1 MALTKE
7 QLIEQGLSEEIADSI
22 LNEFHNET
30 KQIIEGIQKRK
41 DTISKEEYLKIANEL
56 DELKAFKDVPA
67 TKIEDIKTN
76 LNKVSGSSLSEKMQ
90 TLKEL
95 KPDLFAQEQQAV
107 SPTNLIKDMIEKST
121 ENKND
126 EIETIKEKGA
136 YTPDEIKKLTD
147 YTLKNLD
154 NKEWKLWQQLICHKY
169 LLHYKVIQQ
178 VKKPMLIWLMLYCV
192 DLYIIDFL
200 HYLLKNCKYL

>member
-7 QLIEQGLSEEIADSI
+7 QLIEQGLSEEIADNI

-41 DTISKEEYLKIANEL
+41 DTISKEEYLKVANEL
-56 DELKAFKDVPA
+56 DELKAFKGVPS

-76 LNKVSGSSLSEKMQ
+76 LDKVSGNSLTEKMQ

-95 KPDLFAQEQQAV
+95 KPDLFVEEQQSI
-107 SPTNLIKDMIEKST
+107 SPTNFIKDMIEKST

-136 YTPDEIKKLTD
+136 YTPDEIKKITD
-147 YTLKNLD
+147 YTLKNLR
-154 NKEWKLWQQLICHKY
+154 
-169 LLHYKVIQQ
+169 
-178 VKKPMLIWLMLYCV
+178 
-192 DLYIIDFL
+192 
-200 HYLLKNCKYL
+200 

>member
-7 QLIEQGLSEEIADSI
+7 QLIEQGLSEEIADNI

-41 DTISKEEYLKIANEL
+41 DTISKEDYLKVANEL
-56 DELKAFKDVPA
+56 DELKAFKDVPP
-67 TKIEDIKTN
+67 TKIEDIKAN
-76 LNKVSGSSLSEKMQ
+76 LDKVSGNSLFEKMQ

-95 KPDLFAQEQQAV
+95 KPDLFVHEQPSV
-107 SPTNLIKDMIEKST
+107 SPTNIIKEMIEKST

-136 YTPDEIKKLTD
+136 YTPDEIKKITD
-147 YTLKNLD
+147 YTLKNLR
-154 NKEWKLWQQLICHKY
+154 
-169 LLHYKVIQQ
+169 
-178 VKKPMLIWLMLYCV
+178 
-192 DLYIIDFL
+192 
-200 HYLLKNCKYL
+200 